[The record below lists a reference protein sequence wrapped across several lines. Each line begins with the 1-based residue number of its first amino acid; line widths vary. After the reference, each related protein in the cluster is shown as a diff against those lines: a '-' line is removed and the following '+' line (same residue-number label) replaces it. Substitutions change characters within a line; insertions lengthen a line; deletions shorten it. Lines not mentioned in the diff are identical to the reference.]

1 MLGEPRSSLL
11 ERALEALPAAPAR
24 GAHGLALPSLDELVD
39 FDRWLLVAPDVGA
52 LSHCARTL
60 RFSQTSRSGQS
71 RRRGRTSK
79 DLCSAAVR
87 SKAAVIAH
95 RRVPAVWLGLF
106 AHDADSGCGA
116 ERACGEARGRAGS
129 RGLLPS
135 HRSRWSI
142 RASASRG
149 NFHGSPAPQQVTDSS
164 STSSRPTFGADVEL
178 LRGERRQAPLVV
190 RDRPHVSASSS
201 DPSSPGRYGF
211 GNEPGP

>member
-52 LSHCARTL
+52 LSQCARTL

-95 RRVPAVWLGLF
+95 RRVPAVWLGLLRPTTQTR
-106 AHDADSGCGA
+106 AAGQR
-116 ERACGEARGRAGS
+116 ERAARLEVALGAVACSPPTARDSRSGRRRQGGTS
-129 RGLLPS
+129 MGRPR
-135 HRSRWSI
+135 RSRSPT
-142 RASASRG
+142 RARR
-149 NFHGSPAPQQVTDSS
+149 AP
-164 STSSRPTFGADVEL
+164 
-178 LRGERRQAPLVV
+178 
-190 RDRPHVSASSS
+190 DRPSAPTSNSFAES
-201 DPSSPGRYGF
+201 DARHPL
-211 GNEPGP
+211 